1 MDSTGNLPGG
11 VTVASGFQAGAAAA
25 GIKYKQKKDI
35 ALIYSA
41 VPAVAAGVFTTN
53 KVKAAPLLVTM
64 QRISGGKAQAI
75 VVNSGNANACNG
87 EQGVRDAQ
95 EMAAAAAGALGI
107 PEELVLVASTGVIGQ
122 KLPMDKV
129 LPGVLAAA
137 GAISPAGGALAA
149 EAIMTTDTFPKE
161 ATRQIEING
170 KIVTIGGMA
179 KGAGMIHPNMATMLC
194 FITTDAAIAV
204 ADLTRAL
211 GHAVEQSFNMITI
224 DQDTSTNDMLVVLAN
239 GLAGN
244 AEIVG
249 ESDAFQLFQDA
260 LTDVCTSLAMDIAKD
275 GEGATKLI
283 QVEVHHALTIAD
295 ARRAARAVAGSNLVK
310 AAVFG
315 RDANW
320 GRIIC
325 AAGYSGANFDPN
337 LVDIFLGDEQ
347 VTSNGCSL
355 DFSEERALEFLNND
369 TVRIILDFKAGGAG
383 AVAWGCDLTYD
394 YVRINGDYRT

>member
-1 MDSTGNLPGG
+1 MDSINNLSGG
-11 VTVASGFQAGAAAA
+11 VTAASGFQAGVATA
-25 GIKYKQKKDI
+25 GIKNIQKKDI
-35 ALIYSA
+35 ALIYST

-53 KVKAAPLLVTM
+53 TVKAAPLLVTM
-64 QRISGGKAQAI
+64 QRISKGKAQAI

-87 EQGVRDAQ
+87 DQGISDAR
-95 EMAAAAAGALGI
+95 EMTAAAARALGI

-129 LPGVLAAA
+129 LPGVLEAA
-137 GAISPAGGALAA
+137 GAISPAGGAMAA

-161 ATRQIEING
+161 AVCQIEING
-170 KIVTIGGMA
+170 KVVTIGGMA
-179 KGAGMIHPNMATMLC
+179 KGAGMMHPNMATMLC
-194 FITTDAAIAV
+194 FITTDAAIDV
-204 ADLTRAL
+204 ADLARAL
-211 GHAVEQSFNMITI
+211 KRAVEQSFNMVTV
-224 DQDTSTNDMLVVLAN
+224 DHDTSTNDMLVALAN

-244 AEIVG
+244 KKIVG
-249 ESDAFQLFQDA
+249 ESKAFQLFQDS
-260 LTDVCTSLAMDIAKD
+260 LTDVCTSLAMDIARD

-283 QVEVHHALTIAD
+283 QVEVRNALSILD

-325 AAGYSGANFDPN
+325 AAGYSGSNFDPN

-347 VTSNGCSL
+347 VASNGCSL
-355 DFSEERALEFLNND
+355 NFSEERALEFLNSD
-369 TVRIILDFKAGGAG
+369 TVRIILDFKMGEAG

-394 YVRINGDYRT
+394 YVRINAEYRS

>member
-1 MDSTGNLPGG
+1 MNSTGNLPGG
-11 VTVASGFQAGAAAA
+11 VTAASGFQAGAAVA
-25 GIKYKQKKDI
+25 GIKYKQKNDV

-53 KVKAAPLLVTM
+53 KVKAAPLLITM

-95 EMAAAAAGALGI
+95 AMAAAAAGALDI

-161 ATRQIEING
+161 ATRQIEVNG

-179 KGAGMIHPNMATMLC
+179 KGAGMIHPNMATLLC

-204 ADLTRAL
+204 ADLAGAL
-211 GHAVEQSFNMITI
+211 KHAVEQSFNMISV
-224 DQDTSTNDMLVVLAN
+224 DQDTSTNDMVVVMAN

-244 AEIVG
+244 AEIVS

-260 LTDVCTSLAMDIAKD
+260 LTDVCTSLAVDIARD

-283 QVEVHHALTIAD
+283 QVEVRNALTIAD

-355 DFSEERALEFLNND
+355 DFSEERALESLNSD
-369 TVRIILDFKAGGAG
+369 TVRIILDFKAGEAG